1 MSTILTDFDL
11 TALRVCFIP
20 IMVSERKLQMSSSV
34 VWLTFIG
41 DFPADI
47 MNILVLVLMRMALYI

>member
-1 MSTILTDFDL
+1 MDFDL